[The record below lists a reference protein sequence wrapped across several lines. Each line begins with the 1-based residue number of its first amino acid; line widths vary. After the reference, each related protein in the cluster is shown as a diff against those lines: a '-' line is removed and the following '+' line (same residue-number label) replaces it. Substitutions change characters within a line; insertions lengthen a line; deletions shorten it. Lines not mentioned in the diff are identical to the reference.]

1 HHGIVTQ
8 GQLLVNDTV
17 EGQVDNTLRANTA
30 RNHSATHLLHAALRQ
45 TLGTHVQQ
53 KGSLVCADYL
63 RFDFSHTE
71 GVTAEQISQI
81 ESLVNGQILANSTV
95 DTEVTDIDTAKAK
108 GAMALFGEKYGDT
121 VRVLSMGTDNFS
133 VELCGGTHV
142 SRTGDIGLLKIT
154 SEGGVAAGIRRIEA
168 KTGSGALAWLAEG
181 EQALAHIG
189 QLVKGSRQAVADK
202 VQQLAERNR
211 DLEKEIERLKA
222 KLASSA
228 SNDLL
233 SQVQDINGVKL
244 LAVKLEGA
252 DSKSLRTTLDQLKN
266 KLASGVIV
274 LATVEGDKVTVIAG
288 VTADLTSRFKA
299 GDLVQHISTQLGG
312 KGGGRPDMAQGGGT
326 NVAALPQALNSVSLW
341 LQQK

>member
-1 HHGIVTQ
+1 
-8 GQLLVNDTV
+8 
-17 EGQVDNTLRANTA
+17 
-30 RNHSATHLLHAALRQ
+30 
-45 TLGTHVQQ
+45 
-53 KGSLVCADYL
+53 
-63 RFDFSHTE
+63 
-71 GVTAEQISQI
+71 
-81 ESLVNGQILANSTV
+81 
-95 DTEVTDIDTAKAK
+95 TEVTDIDTAKAK

-274 LATVEGDKVTVIAG
+274 LATAEGDKVTVIAG